1 MKPMLKSILLA
12 AAMLSCSLPSL
23 ARDYFVS
30 GTGSDTFAA
39 GLTAAQK
46 GDESHPYRSLAAVA
60 ALVNPGDVVWVK
72 NGTYTGTNFTRSGT
86 AGAPITIKGYP
97 GHKPEIKNT
106 NGRWQL
112 INIFGSYM
120 TFEGLILT
128 GNAGNVTLAQAQ
140 ADAKAST
147 PSSVA
152 NVNDTAFQ
160 TTSSLYGEGAYS
172 HHIVIRNNIIR
183 RFGCH
188 AMGLTGDYMTVEN
201 NKVYEN
207 AWYSRYGCS
216 GITFFTTRNF
226 DSTTGYRNR
235 FVGNVMWNNKGLIP
249 YHRDGELTDGNG
261 MIIDV
266 DYTNTKTA
274 TFTATSSGTTLTV
287 TNVTGKITVGGKHG
301 NFLKGTGMPTVT
313 NNTSDYASIVKQI
326 SGPAGGAGV
335 YETNKATTANG
346 NVIENWSEDNGYTG
360 RTLIAN
366 NLAVNNGG
374 SGMHVFYARN
384 FDIVN
389 NTVYQNAAIM
399 NPITTPGKDYAD
411 LYAGYSND
419 VRLRNNIVYAA
430 AGRKINSANNNVN
443 VTYDYNLYYD
453 GTATPRISAGTL
465 GAKDIV
471 VDPQF
476 VNPSLTPCTE
486 SADTLTLTC
495 TADFS
500 LKSTSPALNKG
511 IYLDGV
517 TPLTDINGIARATTN
532 IDLGAYE
539 SGVVPTITSVKQA
552 VGLVGYPLS
561 YTIKASST
569 VDSYIATSLPPGMTL
584 NSTTGVISGSPT
596 TQGTYSVPVSAV
608 NGFGTGSDTVVFTI
622 KTLPTGWA
630 TSKVGTGTTDTVA
643 SDGTT
648 WTLGAKANRMAGN
661 SDSFSSIWQSNAVTG
676 SVMAKARVIGN
687 TDTST
692 YSAGCVVIRETEDI
706 DSAYAATCVSPNKG
720 VTYVRRA
727 TKGAK
732 TQITA
737 GPVDSTNVTVEI
749 KRVGTQITSRA
760 STDGGATWRIV
771 RTETLSLKDPVKVGL
786 LTTSSSASTANIATF
801 DNVSITTP

>member
-1 MKPMLKSILLA
+1 MKPFIKSIFLA
-12 AAMLSCSLPSL
+12 CMLIGCSLSSF
-23 ARDYFVS
+23 AREYYVS
-30 GTGSDTFAA
+30 GTGTDSL
-39 GLTAAQK
+39 GSLTEAQK
-46 GDESHPYRSLAAVA
+46 GTESTPYRNLGAVA
-60 ALVNPGDVVWVK
+60 SRVSPGDVVWVK
-72 NGTYTGTNFTRSGT
+72 NGTYSGATWSRSGT
-86 AGAPITIKGYP
+86 AAAPIAIKAFP
-97 GHKPEIKNT
+97 GHKPEVKT
-106 NGRWQL
+106 SGGRWYLMQ
-112 INIFGSYM
+112 IDASYM

-140 ADAKAST
+140 QDAAAST
-147 PSSVA
+147 ASSVA
-152 NVNDTAFQ
+152 NVNDVGFRTLG
-160 TTSSLYGEGAYS
+160 SRYGEGAYA
-172 HHIVIRNNIIR
+172 HHITFRNNVIR
-183 RFGCH
+183 RFGC
-188 AMGLTGDYMTVEN
+188 AGIGISGDYMTVEN
-201 NKVYEN
+201 NKIYEN
-207 AWYSRYGCS
+207 GWYTRYGCS
-216 GITFFTTRNF
+216 GISFFTTRNF
-226 DSTTGYRNR
+226 DSNTGYRNR
-235 FVGNVMWNNKGLIP
+235 FVGNIMWNNKGLIP
-249 YHRDGELTDGNG
+249 YYEDGELTDGNG
-261 MIIDV
+261 MIMDV
-266 DYTNTKTA
+266 DQTNKRTA

-287 TNVTGKITVGGKHG
+287 TAVTGTITVGGKFG

-313 NNTSDYASIVKQI
+313 NNTTDYASIVKQI

-335 YETNKATTANG
+335 YETNKPTTANG
-346 NVIENWSEDNGYTG
+346 NVIESWMEDSGYTG

-374 SGMHVFYARN
+374 SGMHVFYAQN
-384 FDIVN
+384 FDVVN
-389 NTVYQNAAIM
+389 NTVYKNATIM
-399 NPITTPGKDYAD
+399 NPVTTPGKDYAD
-411 LYAGYSND
+411 LYAGYSKD
-419 VRLRNNIVYAA
+419 ARFRNNIVYAA
-430 AGRKINSANNNVN
+430 AGRKVNNASFNTNVS
-443 VTYDYNLYYD
+443 YDYNLYYD
-453 GTATPRISAGTL
+453 GTATPRIVAGTK
-465 GAKDIV
+465 GANDNV
-471 VDPQF
+471 GDPQF

-569 VDSYIATSLPPGMTL
+569 VDSYTATSLPPGMTL
-584 NSTTGVISGSPT
+584 NATTGVISGSPT
-596 TQGTYSVPVSAV
+596 TQGTYSVPVSAI
-608 NGFGTGSDTVVFTI
+608 NSFGTGSDTVVFTI

-661 SDSFSSIWQSNAVTG
+661 SDNFSSIWQSNAVTG
-676 SVMAKARVIGN
+676 SVTAKARVIGN

-706 DSAYAATCVSPNKG
+706 DSAYVATCVSPNKG

-760 STDGGATWRIV
+760 SSDGGVTWSIV
-771 RTETLSLKDPVKVGL
+771 RTETLSLKDPVKVSL